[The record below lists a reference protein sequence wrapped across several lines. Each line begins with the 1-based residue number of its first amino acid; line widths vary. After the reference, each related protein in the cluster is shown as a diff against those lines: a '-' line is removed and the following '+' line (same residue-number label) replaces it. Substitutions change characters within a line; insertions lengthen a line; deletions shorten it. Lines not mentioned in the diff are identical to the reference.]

1 MRRSLLALIIA
12 ILALFMAGC
21 SIVDQSR
28 VPDDDHDRM
37 PWNTRAGW
45 EDTGMGVP
53 F

>member
-1 MRRSLLALIIA
+1 MRRMCHLLVLALLALA
-12 ILALFMAGC
+12 AGGC
-21 SIVDQSR
+21 SLVDQSR